1 MAYEID
7 FLGGG
12 VRAPL
17 PDFGPG
23 LEGEIVRSDQL
34 RDGVY
39 ADYPTYTL
47 VMNARRRS
55 AAFVALNI
63 HQRKLGGE
71 GSRSWTFDTRMEHG
85 HQLNDDYYLHNVWDR
100 GHMAMRA
107 SAAWGDSRAER
118 NRNSRETYYWTN
130 SVLQHQWLNRD
141 EWVGVENWVR
151 TLEQDDNDRVCSIS
165 GPIYGDVNTYVEP
178 QGRTP
183 APVPGAFFK
192 VVMFRHRDTP
202 DALSVRAFIVPQNA
216 VTMRATGDWRMA
228 DLQTY
233 QVPVRLIEQ
242 YTNLV
247 FPEEVVQANPLFF
260 EDADGAARVGVA
272 ALPEIREIDADA
284 NIVDPGQTRGDEERS
299 RAPVRL
305 LAAMVNPVGSEAAG
319 EWVSLANLGPAPISL
334 EGWKLR
340 DHEGRECALE
350 GTLEVGTARR
360 IQPVARMRLTNRANG
375 SITLLDDGARRVDRA
390 YWKREESRR
399 EGETVVFLTQDRF
412 EAPAAADEDSG

>member
-1 MAYEID
+1 MAYDIG

-17 PDFGPG
+17 PGFGPG
-23 LEGEIVRSDQL
+23 LEGEIARSEQL

-39 ADYPTYTL
+39 ADYPTYTV

-63 HQRKLGGE
+63 QQRKLGGE
-71 GSRSWTFDTRMEHG
+71 GSRSWSYDTRLDHEL
-85 HQLNDDYYLHNVWDR
+85 QLDDDYYRRNVWDR

-107 SAAWGDSRAER
+107 SAAWGDTRAER

-178 QGRTP
+178 QARPP

-216 VTMRATGDWRMA
+216 VTMRASGQWRMA

-247 FPEEVVQANPLFF
+247 FPEEVVQANPLYY
-260 EDADGAARVGVA
+260 EDVEGAARVGVPS
-272 ALPEIREIDADA
+272 LPEIREVDADTH
-284 NIVDPGQTRGDEERS
+284 IVDPGQQRGVEERS
-299 RAPVRL
+299 PAPVRI
-305 LAAMVNPVGSEAAG
+305 LAAMVNPLGAEAAG
-319 EWVSLANLGPAPISL
+319 EWVSIANLGAATISL
-334 EGWKLR
+334 AGWKLR
-340 DHEGRECALE
+340 DHAGRECELD
-350 GTLEVGTARR
+350 GTLEAGTARR
-360 IQPVARMRLTNRANG
+360 IQPVASMRLTNRANG
-375 SITLLDDGARRVDRA
+375 SITLLDDHARRVDRA

-399 EGETVVFLTQDRF
+399 EGETVVFLAPDRF
-412 EAPAAADEDSG
+412 EAPPAESADPD